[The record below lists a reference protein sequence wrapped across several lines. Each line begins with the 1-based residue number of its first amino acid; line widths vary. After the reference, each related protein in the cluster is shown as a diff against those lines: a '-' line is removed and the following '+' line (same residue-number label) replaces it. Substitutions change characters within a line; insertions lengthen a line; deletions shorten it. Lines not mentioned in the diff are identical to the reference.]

1 MWYFGINGKLRR
13 YGTKPE
19 NYRYKLVHL
28 YRDNTNLS
36 YIKDDKNDKFEP
48 IEDPNGRFGSA
59 VSRAKGRIY
68 ELAACNEWG
77 YFITCTLDA
86 AKYDRHNLPKFRRD
100 FAQFLRNQR
109 RLHGYDIKYLLIPEQ
124 HADGAW
130 HLHGLITGVPDNELS
145 KFVAG
150 QHPQKLIKG
159 GYKNWAKYAER
170 FGFCSL
176 GRVRNHKAVAAYITK
191 YVAKSLA
198 DSPISCGGHLYY
210 ASQGLNG
217 AAIVDGTEWVLTKL
231 DKPSYE
237 GEWCKIWWL
246 DREPLCVNKGELT
259 FLGLESGA
267 GNEIRVAATE
277 ECGAYTRCTDAGKQT
292 SLFDRYA
299 ERYEGWGCA
308 QSADGAAAAGAI
320 YSAGAQNGQTQSREA
335 ACVAAQCS
343 TGTGGSDICVSPPIG
358 WAQAPHQTGGI
369 QGFCPCGGG
378 VSGTSEPDPT
388 QPPQGV
394 CGGIAQGIGQH
405 GESPEGAQSQRCEH
419 HGDLCPS
426 GSDW

>member
-1 MWYFGINGKLRR
+1 MWYYGINGRLRR

-28 YRDNTNLS
+28 YRENTNLS
-36 YIKDDKNDKFEP
+36 YIKEDKNDEFVPKE
-48 IEDPNGRFGSA
+48 EQEGRFCSA
-59 VSRAKGRIY
+59 ISRAKGRIY

-77 YFITCTLDA
+77 YFATCTLDA

-130 HLHGLITGVPDNELS
+130 HLHGLIAGLPDGELS
-145 KFVAG
+145 KFVGG

-170 FGFCSL
+170 FGFCNL
-176 GRVRNHKAVAAYITK
+176 GRVRNHRAVAAYITK

-198 DSPISCGGHLYY
+198 NSPVSCGGHLYY
-210 ASQGLNG
+210 ASQGLKG
-217 AAIVDGTEWVLTKL
+217 AELVDGSEWVLTKL

-246 DREPLCVNKGELT
+246 DKEPLCVDKVELT

-267 GNEIRVAATE
+267 KNEIRVAASE
-277 ECGAYTRCTDAGKQT
+277 KCGAYTRCVDAVKQT

-299 ERYEGWGCA
+299 ERFEGRGCD
-308 QSADGAAAAGAI
+308 QPTDGAATAGAFHGT
-320 YSAGAQNGQTQSREA
+320 GAQDWQAQSREA
-335 ACVAAQCS
+335 ACVAAQCGA
-343 TGTGGSDICVSPPIG
+343 GTGGADICVPSPLG
-358 WAQAPHQTGGI
+358 WAQTPHQAGCV
-369 QGFCPCGGG
+369 QGFRSGCGG
-378 VSGTSEPDPT
+378 VSGASESDP
-388 QPPQGV
+388 P
-394 CGGIAQGIGQH
+394 
-405 GESPEGAQSQRCEH
+405 
-419 HGDLCPS
+419 
-426 GSDW
+426 